1 MSKNKALPEL
11 PSIEALEA
19 ELSRKKQK
27 QNQRYLLRNTLYA
40 LLTVAAVTVLVAFL
54 LISPL
59 KTYGSSMTPTLEKDE
74 IVVTL
79 KTKTAEP
86 GDIIAF
92 YYNNKLFIKRVIAL
106 GGSTVDMD
114 EDGAISVDGVILE
127 EPYLTEKAFGNGDV
141 EFPFE
146 VPANQYFVLGD
157 NRASSADSRSSILGC
172 VDPDNMLGRVVFR
185 VWPLKRFGTI
195 H

>member
-74 IVVTL
+74 IVVAL

-86 GDIIAF
+86 GDVIAF

-106 GGSTVDMD
+106 GGSVVDMD
-114 EDGAISVDGVILE
+114 EAGNISVDGVPLE
-127 EPYLTEKAFGNGDV
+127 EPYLEEKASGNGDV

-146 VPANQYFVLGD
+146 VPDGASFVLGD
-157 NRASSADSRSSILGC
+157 NRVTAADSRSSILGC
-172 VDPDNMLGRVVFR
+172 VDTENMLGRVIFR
-185 VWPLKRFGTI
+185 VWPLSRIGTI
-195 H
+195 Q

>member
-1 MSKNKALPEL
+1 MSKKKTLPEL

-19 ELSRKKQK
+19 EISRKKHK

-40 LLTVAAVTVLVAFL
+40 LLTVSAVTVLVAFL

-74 IVVTL
+74 IVVAL

-86 GDIIAF
+86 GDVIAF

-114 EDGAISVDGVILE
+114 EEGAISVDGVILE

-146 VPANQYFVLGD
+146 VPENQYFVLGD

-195 H
+195 Q